1 MATQMVSCPTCRSSL
16 AIQQHLPAKARCPRC
31 AGQFN
36 IGVDGSTALLTD
48 VAMPPSFANRL
59 PIIGVILGG
68 SFLFVLL
75 GGSLLAVCLFVGQA
89 QLETD
94 NDEAPLV
101 DKSALKPQPLEPVC
115 FVKPGPKK
123 GAGPVASIPG
133 GKPSGDAPAGEAKAI
148 CSEAALP
155 ANQKEI
161 NAAIDKGVAYLKAGL
176 SNDGRFQ
183 SDAQGNRLGGSALIG
198 LTLLSCGVP
207 AEDPKVA
214 GIVARVRAEGPQCS
228 QTYDLATCIWL
239 LDKLGD
245 ASDRELIRKMAL
257 RLMAGQLPS
266 GGWHYTCQL
275 LQPAD
280 EMELLRVLEERP
292 YVSLPTGVPAGD
304 KTDKPAKDAPRD
316 PGGKPTPGP
325 GDRVKNLPVV
335 KFEPGAK
342 VATAGGDNSNTQFA
356 VLALWVAQK
365 HGVPAQRSLA
375 MVEAHFLQ
383 TQGGDGTWGYSTPN
397 HLPDS
402 MTCAGLIGL
411 AVGHGLAQPKSAG
424 PRPDDK
430 NLAKDP
436 KIEKA
441 LVYLGKRLPELKC
454 VLNPQELQK
463 AKSELAGIGPKLKT
477 AKGEEH
483 TQLLKR
489 QKELQQVVSQTVKS
503 LGELYFMWSLERV
516 AVIYG
521 LRTIGGT
528 DWYAWGAE
536 ILLVRQEANGS
547 WRAGHTNAVDSCF
560 ALLFLKRVNVAGDLT
575 KVLQG
580 LGGARDP
587 GAPPGTQSHISY
599 DSQSEI
605 KDEPDV
611 APGRVK
617 TRTGYKTPAK
627 TS

>member
-1 MATQMVSCPTCRSSL
+1 MPAQKVSCPACQTSL
-16 AIQQHLPAKARCPRC
+16 AIQQHLPATAQCPRC
-31 AGQFN
+31 KGQFR
-36 IGVDGSTALLTD
+36 IGVDGRGALLTN
-48 VAMPPSFANRL
+48 VAMPASFANRL
-59 PIIGVILGG
+59 PIIGVIVGG
-68 SFLFVLL
+68 AFLFVLL
-75 GGSLLAVCLFVGQA
+75 GGSLLAVCLLVGNGQPEA
-89 QLETD
+89 D
-94 NDEAPLV
+94 KDEPPLV
-101 DKSALKPQPLEPVC
+101 DTSAIKPHPLEPVC

-123 GAGPVASIPG
+123 GVGPVASIPG
-133 GKPSGDAPAGEAKAI
+133 SKPTGDAPPGEAKAI

-176 SNDGRFQ
+176 NNQGRFQ
-183 SDAQGNRLGGSALIG
+183 SDAQGNRLGGSALFG

-207 AEDPKVA
+207 ADDPKVA
-214 GIVARVRAEGPQCS
+214 GIVARVRAEGPKCA

-245 ASDRELIRKMAL
+245 SSDRELIRKMAL
-257 RLMAGQLPS
+257 RLMAGQMSS
-266 GGWHYTCQL
+266 GGWSYNCQV

-280 EMELLRVLEERP
+280 EKDLLRVLEERP
-292 YVSLPTGVPAGD
+292 YVALPTGVPAGD
-304 KTDKPAKDAPRD
+304 KKDKPAKEELRD
-316 PGGKPTPGP
+316 PGGKPRG
-325 GDRVKNLPVV
+325 GGIKNLPVV
-335 KFEPGAK
+335 KFEPGGK
-342 VATAGGDNSNTQFA
+342 VTPIGGDNSNTQFA

-383 TQGGDGTWGYSTPN
+383 TQSGNGTWGYGSPGER
-397 HLPDS
+397 PDS

-411 AVGHGLAQPKSAG
+411 AVGHGLAQPKSGA

-441 LVYLGKRLPELKC
+441 LIYLGKRLPALKY

-463 AKSELAGIGPKLKT
+463 ARNELAAIGPKLKT

-483 TQLLKR
+483 MQLLKR
-489 QKELQQVVSQTVKS
+489 QQELQQQVSQKVDS
-503 LGELYFMWSLERV
+503 LGELYFMWSLER
-516 AVIYG
+516 ACVIYG

-536 ILLVRQEANGS
+536 ILLARQEGNGS
-547 WRAGHTNAVDSCF
+547 WRAGQTNAVDTCF
-560 ALLFLKRVNVAGDLT
+560 ALLFLQRVNVAGDLT

-587 GAPPGTQSHISY
+587 GALPGTQSHISSE
-599 DSQSEI
+599 SQSEI